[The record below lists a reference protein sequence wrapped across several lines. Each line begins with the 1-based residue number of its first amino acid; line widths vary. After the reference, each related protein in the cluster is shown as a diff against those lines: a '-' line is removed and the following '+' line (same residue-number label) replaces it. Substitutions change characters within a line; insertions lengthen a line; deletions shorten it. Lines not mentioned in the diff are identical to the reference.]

1 MPGLTAQAALAK
13 VRSNYFAPHFFLP
26 FSWSALQILR
36 LSPGTATLQPRNF
49 AFSFVDS
56 SALAN
61 VRTLSDKAKWL
72 EGLAANPNWQDDQ
85 LHTTEIP
92 SIHLRIFRTNNCQNT
107 PDSARPMPRR
117 EIPKNETA
125 IRNQWPIGKSLRC
138 RRNELLKLWGAS
150 ANEQI
155 LVEMPA
161 AWHERIHAQLTEW
174 TNEPMSHWMIQWT
187 NESMSWCISEAMH
200 QSMYR
205 GFSELMTEWLCRW
218 ITETMNQWVNE
229 SSEHSVLCTFW
240 LGNVPRATS
249 ACIFSKAQ
257 LPKMLQP
264 HHVFTLL
271 TSNYASRR
279 NSVNFSTSQFQ
290 KRSGHEVLC
299 AFGLRHLLDT
309 TTCTFSTS
317 QLPKALRKWGALC
330 ILTLICASRDNGVQL
345 FISHLARWL
354 RTCCFSK
361 PTFSTLRSPKTL
373 NKYSASQLFY
383 LFAPDPFS
391 SLIFFHVLFSSL
403 TLPASAF
410 SSVHSVGSLTSKL
423 PR

>member
-1 MPGLTAQAALAK
+1 
-13 VRSNYFAPHFFLP
+13 
-26 FSWSALQILR
+26 
-36 LSPGTATLQPRNF
+36 
-49 AFSFVDS
+49 
-56 SALAN
+56 
-61 VRTLSDKAKWL
+61 
-72 EGLAANPNWQDDQ
+72 
-85 LHTTEIP
+85 
-92 SIHLRIFRTNNCQNT
+92 
-107 PDSARPMPRR
+107 MPRR

-138 RRNELLKLWGAS
+138 KRNELLKLWGAS

-200 QSMYR
+200 QSMHR

-299 AFGLRHLLDT
+299 AFWLWNVLRVTTACNCSSLIWPDGSAPAALASLLFRPSGAPKHYWT
-309 TTCTFSTS
+309 NTALRNFSTFS
-317 QLPKALRKWGALC
+317 R
-330 ILTLICASRDNGVQL
+330 LTLSL
-345 FISHLARWL
+345 LWSSFM
-354 RTCCFSK
+354 
-361 PTFSTLRSPKTL
+361 
-373 NKYSASQLFY
+373 
-383 LFAPDPFS
+383 FS
-391 SLIFFHVLFSSL
+391 SLLWLFPPLLFHLFIVSEVWRL
-403 TLPASAF
+403 NFLDKYAYAQMHLICF
-410 SSVHSVGSLTSKL
+410 SHNLEN
-423 PR
+423 P